1 MSAPYNFRTA
11 FNGFNREDVVHY
23 IEYINSKHT
32 TQLNQLRTDL
42 AAAQQEPV
50 LPLIPQDSAEI
61 VSLREQCAQQ
71 ETLLAAMSA
80 EKEALMARCIQ
91 LEAALSAQK
100 EMPVAPVAPM
110 EMPVVAPAPKVSAC
124 TDDELAAYRR
134 AERVEREANDR
145 AQAVYRRL
153 QELLTGAA
161 DQTDVA
167 VNNLDSIAQQV
178 NNQLATLRKS
188 LVSSKSYLEET
199 AASVKETTQSAE

>member
-1 MSAPYNFRTA
+1 MADILHFRSA

-23 IEYINSKHT
+23 IEYLNNAHDSLVQ
-32 TQLNQLRTDL
+32 QLQADL

-50 LPLIPQDSAEI
+50 LPLVSQDSAEI
-61 VSLREQCAQQ
+61 ASLREQCAQQ
-71 ETLLAAMSA
+71 ETLLAAMNA
-80 EKEALMARCIQ
+80 EKEALMARCVQ

-100 EMPVAPVAPM
+100 EMPVVPAAPV
-110 EMPVVAPAPKVSAC
+110 EIPVVAPAPKAS

-145 AQAVYRRL
+145 AQAVYHRL
-153 QELLTGAA
+153 QELLSDAA
-161 DQTDVA
+161 TQTDVA